1 MRILALIPARGRS
14 ERVPGK
20 NLRPLGGRPLVTWSI
35 ASAAG
40 LPGLCDTLV
49 STDSPDIAQCAG
61 NAGALVPW
69 LRPAALATDMVS
81 TVDVALH
88 AVDWYEETHGAVDGL
103 LLLQPTSPF
112 RRHDSLVRGCGL
124 FADHAHR
131 PVIGVSPATSHPMWC
146 FRLEEGALRLF
157 VEGGGDLRSQDLPPA
172 YVINGAFYLVPPTQ
186 LRTERAFLRDDMV
199 PLVMDQPVEAL
210 DIDTEWDW
218 QLAQAMLAT
227 GAVPV
232 R

>member
-35 ASAAG
+35 ASAAAV
-40 LPGLCDTLV
+40 PGRCDTLV
-49 STDSPDIAQCAG
+49 STDSPDIAECARR
-61 NAGALVPW
+61 AGALVPW

-88 AVDWYEETHGAVDGL
+88 AVDWYEATHGAVDGL

-112 RRHDSLVRGCGL
+112 RRPESLERGCAL
-124 FADHAHR
+124 FAGHGGRA
-131 PVIGVSPATSHPMWC
+131 VIGLSPAMSHPMWC
-146 FRLEEGALRLF
+146 YRLEDGRLRLF
-157 VEGGGDLRSQDLPPA
+157 VEGGGDVRSQDLPPA
-172 YVINGAFYLVPPTQ
+172 YVINGAFYLVRPAQ

-199 PLVMDQPVEAL
+199 PLVMDQPAEAL

-218 QLAQAMLAT
+218 RLAEAMLAT
-227 GAVPV
+227 GGVSVP
-232 R
+232 